1 MGMAP
6 QLGCGQPER
15 PGEGGGTIGRS
26 SPGRVQVER
35 VGTPGQRDLQLGAMA
50 AWWRLGPFAI
60 KADFRAGGR
69 VSLPGRG
76 SRSQISNRKL
86 EE

>member
-35 VGTPGQRDLQLGAMA
+35 DLQLGAMA

-69 VSLPGRG
+69 VGLPGRG